1 MRGGSNAD
9 EPDFSTA
16 SGPEIGRALTPFGI
30 NLLVRNGKRSAG
42 FLTEVLGFTQ
52 IRLGDG
58 FGLFRL
64 GQVLIQIHEDATYAA
79 HPLPSLLPESG
90 ARGAGVE
97 LRLFEVDPDQAE
109 ERARARGDFVLRETL
124 DRPHGLREC
133 FLLDPDGYCWV
144 PSRRLT

>member
-1 MRGGSNAD
+1 MDS
-9 EPDFSTA
+9 PDLAEATGA
-16 SGPEIGRALTPFGI
+16 EIGRSLTHFGI
-30 NLLVRNGKRSAG
+30 NLIVRNGNRTAA
-42 FLTEVLGFTQ
+42 FLTRVLGFAQ

-64 GQVLIQIHEDATYAA
+64 GDVLIQIHEDATYGAN
-79 HPLPSLLPESG
+79 PLLSLLPESG

-97 LRLFEVDPDQAE
+97 LRLFECDPDAAE
-109 ERARARGDFVLRETL
+109 MRAREHGYHILRESL

-144 PSRRLT
+144 PSRRI

>member
-1 MRGGSNAD
+1 MA
-9 EPDFSTA
+9 EPDFTTA
-16 SGPEIGRALTPFGI
+16 TGAEIGRALTPFGV
-30 NLLVRNGKRSAG
+30 NLLVRNGTRTAG
-42 FLTEVLGFTQ
+42 FLKDVLGFTQ

-64 GQVLIQIHEDATYAA
+64 GAVLVQIHEDATYGA
-79 HPLPSLLPESG
+79 HPLLSLLPESG

-97 LRLFEVDPDQAE
+97 LRLFECDPDAAE
-109 ERARARGDFVLRETL
+109 TRAREGGYHVLRESL

-144 PSRRLT
+144 PSRRL